1 MNTTSSIMA
10 ADAHSPGSPSQALA
24 DLHISLE
31 VNPSPASSPPPMLNG
46 FKASVNGLHHTPGG
60 QDGLDL
66 VSKLQQELERTRE
79 EKDELA
85 TQYRNLLGKLQTMR
99 NTLSNKLKQDAVCAP
114 PISGSP

>member
-1 MNTTSSIMA
+1 MA

-46 FKASVNGLHHTPGG
+46 FKAAVNGLHHTPGG

-99 NTLSNKLKQDAVCAP
+99 NSLSNKLKQDAVCAP
-114 PISGSP
+114 PIPGPL

>member
-1 MNTTSSIMA
+1 MA

-46 FKASVNGLHHTPGG
+46 FKAAVNGLHHTPGG

-79 EKDELA
+79 QQVEAGCGMCTPNPWSCIKSHPCA
-85 TQYRNLLGKLQTMR
+85 H
-99 NTLSNKLKQDAVCAP
+99 TLRKSSTDAGNKWLN
-114 PISGSP
+114 

>member
-1 MNTTSSIMA
+1 
-10 ADAHSPGSPSQALA
+10 
-24 DLHISLE
+24 
-31 VNPSPASSPPPMLNG
+31 MLNG
-46 FKASVNGLHHTPGG
+46 FKASANGLHHTPGD

-99 NTLSNKLKQDAVCAP
+99 NSLSNKLKQDAVCAP
-114 PISGSP
+114 PFPGLL